1 MRKEGAMMLG
11 TTFENASLSLEA
23 LIVNTIKKQDVSTLG
38 FSARRYYLETIKNH
52 CLA

>member
-11 TTFENASLSLEA
+11 TTFENAKLSLVA
-23 LIVNTIKKQDVSTLG
+23 LIVNTIKKQDESTLE
-38 FSARRYYLETIKNH
+38 FSAPRYYLETIKNH